1 MVVFQDKQNTSGM
14 ELAFSGA
21 FAACILH
28 AKHKLITLVITCKVL
43 IVNIY
48 FVQVAESL
56 GHTIL
61 GWRVLKTNNGNLG
74 KSAVETEPIVA
85 QVFLTPSSR
94 SSIDFEQQVTYSFA
108 FASIRPTPL
117 FSCMLSECTRNQQAC
132 IRHDANMFSFIL
144 TSNTLWR
151 TDVYIAEDID
161 DRNPC
166 CSQLTVWGVKRFLY
180 LLAFLQVHF
189 PFHGWMCIHFL
200 KGF

>member
-1 MVVFQDKQNTSGM
+1 M
-14 ELAFSGA
+14 
-21 FAACILH
+21 
-28 AKHKLITLVITCKVL
+28 
-43 IVNIY
+43 
-48 FVQVAESL
+48 QVAESL

-108 FASIRPTPL
+108 FASIWPTPL
-117 FSCMLSECTRNQQAC
+117 FSCTLNQQAC
-132 IRHDANMFSFIL
+132 IRHDANMFPFIL

-151 TDVYIAEDID
+151 TDVYIAEDIND
-161 DRNPC
+161 CHPC
-166 CSQLTVWGVKRFLY
+166 CSQLTVWGIKRFLY
-180 LLAFLQVHF
+180 LLPFFQVHF
-189 PFHGWMCIHFL
+189 PFHGWMRIHFL